1 MNRPTRPSAQHNPF
15 KTDPQYPCELRL
27 VGLGAVGNQ
36 LSHFLGSL
44 HEELRL
50 ETHSCPAVLT
60 KSCVQ
65 KRTKVPR
72 YWRTKVHW
80 YEHKGPLER
89 KKEIPT
95 HPLAPVRST
104 GDTRPNPVTFATD
117 AHDAL
122 AAVTS
127 QQIIPG
133 DRQSLRIYRPN
144 GPKRRRSVWHLSP
157 VRGRN
162 RPGLWTCGKCTQSA
176 VAASTP

>member
-1 MNRPTRPSAQHNPF
+1 VLVSNISILYMINRSPRIAVVSTDEQCFPEQSGRVNRPTRPSAQHNPF
-15 KTDPQYPCELRL
+15 KTDPQYPCELRV

-50 ETHSCPAVLT
+50 ETHSYPAVLT

-104 GDTRPNPVTFATD
+104 GDTRPNPATCATD
-117 AHDAL
+117 SHDAL
-122 AAVTS
+122 TSVTT
-127 QQIIPG
+127 
-133 DRQSLRIYRPN
+133 R
-144 GPKRRRSVWHLSP
+144 
-157 VRGRN
+157 
-162 RPGLWTCGKCTQSA
+162 
-176 VAASTP
+176 